1 MLFESEA
8 RSFLLWTSVYVP
20 LIDKIINKDRK
31 VDSYMVKYIL

>member
-8 RSFLLWTSVYVP
+8 SSFLSWTRMYVP